1 MTKKFLFLTGYQWV
15 WVLYLAVAAY
25 CWQYKYFR
33 HIDHNYQIFQSAFHH
48 ARSHLNLYATY
59 PNEHN
64 DLYLYGPVFSIFVA
78 PFAILPESWG
88 FLLWQIVNALAFLF
102 AVNTLPFSNK
112 KKTLILL
119 FCAIEFA
126 NASHYMEI
134 NPLIAAFIIL
144 SFVLVEKEKD
154 EWATMFIILGSLIKL
169 YPIAGLAFFMFSKN
183 KPKFVISSIVW
194 VIVFFLLPM
203 AISSPSFIFQSY
215 HDWVNILKF
224 KSQLNQGLNTG
235 QDWCIMGVVRRLTGD
250 ITIPNLP
257 FLVAGAVIF
266 AIPMLRYMQ
275 FQSFKFRLQV
285 LSSALLMV
293 VIFSTGSEHPTFII
307 ATAGAVIYILMNDK
321 PFTTFNIVMLVL
333 LVVITGLGP
342 SDAFPKFLRIWMSR
356 YAMKAWPCIIIWFKI
371 AYELIF
377 KNFIEEQLVNG
388 KHKHDTLKYTPN

>member
-1 MTKKFLFLTGYQWV
+1 MSRKFLFLTGYQWV

-33 HIDHNYQIFQSAFHH
+33 HIDHNYQIFQGAFHH
-48 ARSHLNLYATY
+48 ARAHLNLYASY

-78 PFAILPESWG
+78 PFATLPESWG

-112 KKTLILL
+112 KKTIILL

-134 NPLIAAFIIL
+134 NPLITAFIIL
-144 SFVLVEKEKD
+144 SFVLVAKGRD

-183 KPKFVISSIVW
+183 KPKFVISSFVW
-194 VIVFFLLPM
+194 IIVFFLLPM
-203 AISSPSFIFQSY
+203 VISSPSFIFHSY
-215 HDWVNILKF
+215 HDWFTILKF

-257 FLVAGAVIF
+257 FLVAGAMIF
-266 AIPMLRYMQ
+266 AIPMLRYKQ
-275 FQSFKFRLQV
+275 FQSFKFRMQV

-307 ATAGAVIYILMNDK
+307 ATAGAVIYILMKDK

-342 SDAFPKFLRIWMSR
+342 SDAFPKFMRIWMSR